1 MNTYKKMWE
10 YLKEYIHEAYNGEN
24 EIETMLEQIE
34 ELKQLKE
41 LLLQYQNENIEVEI
55 HERKVK

>member
-1 MNTYKKMWE
+1 MYEVIIT
-10 YLKEYIHEAYNGEN
+10 
-24 EIETMLEQIE
+24 IEDKTIKEQIE

-41 LLLQYQNENIEVEI
+41 LLLQYQDKDIEVEI

>member
-1 MNTYKKMWE
+1 MYEVIITTEDKTIK
-10 YLKEYIHEAYNGEN
+10 
-24 EIETMLEQIE
+24 EQIE